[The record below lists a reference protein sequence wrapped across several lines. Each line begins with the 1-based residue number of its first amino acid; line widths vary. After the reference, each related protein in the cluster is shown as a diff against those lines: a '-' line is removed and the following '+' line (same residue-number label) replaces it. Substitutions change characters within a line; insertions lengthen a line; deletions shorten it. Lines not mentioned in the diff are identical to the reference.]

1 MKSLETANPSDT
13 EVRASVFTNLGV
25 IALLNDDKERASVCF
40 NEGSALFANPEK
52 PRPATGPASILD
64 WFEVYA
70 RRDAAAIGARYAQP
84 FYSTS
89 PLKIGDPMS
98 LVRDVVPRP

>member
-1 MKSLETANPSDT
+1 M
-13 EVRASVFTNLGV
+13 
-25 IALLNDDKERASVCF
+25 
-40 NEGSALFANPEK
+40 
-52 PRPATGPASILD
+52 D

-84 FYSTS
+84 YYSTS

-98 LVRDVVPRP
+98 LIRDVVPRP